1 MGMGPST
8 AGGGAPD
15 WGLFELE
22 VDPRTRVRALLMS
35 DAERLFALTDA
46 NRGDLRTWLN
56 WVDTNTRVEDTRAFI
71 SRSAREHQAG
81 EGIHTGIWFDGAL
94 AGVIDLFKVDR
105 ANGSGEIGYWLAPS
119 HRGRGIM
126 TRCVL
131 AMMRHAFESM
141 GLNRVEIRVV
151 VGNRDSAAIPERM
164 ALRQEGVLREAYW
177 LYDGYRDVAV
187 YSMLAREWRERPR

>member
-1 MGMGPST
+1 MVMGPG
-8 AGGGAPD
+8 APGGGAPD

-35 DAERLFALTDA
+35 DAEELFALTDA

-81 EGIHTGIWFDGAL
+81 EGIHTGIWCDG
-94 AGVIDLFKVDR
+94 
-105 ANGSGEIGYWLAPS
+105 
-119 HRGRGIM
+119 
-126 TRCVL
+126 VL
-131 AMMRHAFESM
+131 AMMRHAFETM

-151 VGNRDSAAIPERM
+151 IGNRNSSAIPERLG
-164 ALRQEGVLREAYW
+164 LRQEGVLREAYW